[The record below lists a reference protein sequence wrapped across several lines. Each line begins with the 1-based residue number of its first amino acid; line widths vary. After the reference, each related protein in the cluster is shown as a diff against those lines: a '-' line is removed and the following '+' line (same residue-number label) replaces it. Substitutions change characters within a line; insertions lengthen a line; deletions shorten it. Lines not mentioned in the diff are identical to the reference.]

1 MTAVQMQL
9 NAELFGALQTISS
22 DESLMKKAVRSL
34 RRIAAQSKSD
44 HTEMTREEFYA
55 KLDKG
60 EEEYR
65 QGKYY
70 EMLPGE
76 SLESFLN
83 RVG

>member
-1 MTAVQMQL
+1 MTTMQL

-34 RRIAAQSKSD
+34 KRIAAQRKSD
-44 HTEMTREEFYA
+44 PTEMTREEFYA
-55 KLDKG
+55 KLEKG
-60 EEEYR
+60 EEEYC

-70 EMLPGE
+70 EMLPDE
-76 SLESFLN
+76 SLESFLK